1 MEADGFKFHHQK
13 RGLTMNESQCGER
26 EKKSSPLLA
35 EFHSIVWFQ
44 IFPEHISTWDKDKQ
58 GSQIFFLH
66 VCCC

>member
-1 MEADGFKFHHQK
+1 M
-13 RGLTMNESQCGER
+13 ER

-58 GSQIFFLH
+58 GSQRFCSTKSFFYMFA
-66 VCCC
+66 VVR